1 MIRNMVIALTAVAFS
16 IFGGQALAEKK
27 PSVPKNPTPMQKCT
41 NSYSI
46 CVKNCYVVHGTGSNA
61 EATSCTQICSTLY
74 DRCKKDSSA
83 ARLKPDEPAK
93 TIAPT
98 R

>member
-1 MIRNMVIALTAVAFS
+1 MIRTMVIALTAVAFS
-16 IFGGQALAEKK
+16 MVGSPALAEKK
-27 PSVPKNPTPMQKCT
+27 PSVQKNPTPIQRCT
-41 NSYSI
+41 NSYSL
-46 CVKNCYVVHGTGSNA
+46 CVRDCYSVKGTGENT
-61 EATSCTQICSTLY
+61 EATSCTQTCSTLY

-83 ARLKPDEPAK
+83 ARVKPSESAK